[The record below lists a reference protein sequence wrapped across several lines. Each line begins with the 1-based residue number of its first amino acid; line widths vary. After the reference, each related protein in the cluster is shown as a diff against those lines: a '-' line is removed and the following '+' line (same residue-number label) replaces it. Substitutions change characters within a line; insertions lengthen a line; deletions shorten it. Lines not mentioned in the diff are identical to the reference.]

1 MAWVLYRLKYW
12 LALCTN
18 DEWPWIC
25 TVRLTASRPHFLSS
39 MYQQKF
45 KFRYRYCLSHWSN
58 LTHQQ
63 FCQSTSD
70 FSCNV
75 LYIPIILCMPLSLH
89 TLTLTDCVK
98 NRSSLNHFISIFLQ
112 FFFKH
117 LTYLFTFLYSVNG
130 ATMFMYKVSSFSY
143 QQNFCVSYYIT
154 LSCLLMVS
162 TWPERVGETSKR
174 VPKITYTM
182 AIQCHRFY

>member
-25 TVRLTASRPHFLSS
+25 TVRVTARRPHFLSS

-112 FFFKH
+112 FFLNVLLIYSRSYIL
-117 LTYLFTFLYSVNG
+117 LTELPCSCTKFPHSLISKTFVFL
-130 ATMFMYKVSSFSY
+130 
-143 QQNFCVSYYIT
+143 IT
-154 LSCLLMVS
+154 LHLAAC
-162 TWPERVGETSKR
+162 
-174 VPKITYTM
+174 
-182 AIQCHRFY
+182 